1 MRIAITNSGA
11 GGNDNMKNRADRTDG
26 MAPKLAPLWADTA
39 PAAPT
44 YPALAGPVDADVA
57 IIGAGFTGLSTALA
71 LAEHGRSAVV
81 LEAGQP
87 GSGASGVSGG
97 QVIPGLRHFDRDLI
111 AAYGTEAG
119 QRAHR
124 FGGEAA
130 DRAFAVITRHDI
142 PCDAAQTG
150 KIQVA
155 DSPAGLADAVRRVA
169 AWETTGAP
177 VEMLDRTALAE
188 RIGTDAY
195 LGGWVDA
202 RGGTVQPLALTQG
215 LAAAATRLGAR
226 IFGDSAALRIVRDG
240 GDWRVETA
248 SGAVR
253 ARQLLIATNATT
265 GKLWPG
271 LDRSFMPVWSYQIAT
286 EPLGERL
293 PSPALRGGS
302 AVSDTRRVIRYFRSD
317 TEGRLIVGGK
327 GTAHTPRKIGDFDFQ
342 RRLLER
348 LYPSLADIPLG
359 HAWGGQVAIT
369 IDRLPRVFA
378 LGPGAY
384 AHIGCNGKGVAW
396 CTAIGEAFAEAFI
409 SDRADALPLP
419 ATPVSPIPLHQFR
432 KLYVALGGAWLR
444 LRDTLDTTGAASAR

>member
-1 MRIAITNSGA
+1 MCP
-11 GGNDNMKNRADRTDG
+11 GGNDDMGNRAVKTNG
-26 MAPKLAPLWADTA
+26 TALKLAPLWADTA
-39 PAAPT
+39 PAAPS
-44 YPALAGPVDADVA
+44 YPALTETVDADVV

-81 LEAGQP
+81 VETGQP

-111 AAYGTEAG
+111 AAYGVKAG

-124 FGGEAA
+124 FGGDAA
-130 DRAFAVITRHDI
+130 DRAFAAIARHAI
-142 PCDAAQTG
+142 ACDAVQTG

-155 DSPAGLADAVRRVA
+155 DSAAGLDDARHRFA
-169 AWETTGAP
+169 AWQAYGAP
-177 VEMLDRTALAE
+177 VEMLDRAALAD
-188 RIGTDAY
+188 RIGTDTY

-202 RGGTVQPLALTQG
+202 RGGTVQPLALARG
-215 LAAAATRLGAR
+215 LAATATRLGAR
-226 IFGDSAALRIVRDG
+226 IFGGSAARRIIRES

-248 SGAVR
+248 NGAVR
-253 ARQLLIATNATT
+253 ARQLLIATNAAT
-265 GKLWPG
+265 GNLWPG

-286 EPLGERL
+286 VPLGERL
-293 PSPALRGGS
+293 PAPALREGG

-317 TEGRLIVGGK
+317 TAGRLVVGGK
-327 GTAHTPRKIGDFDFQ
+327 GAAHAPRRIGDFDFQ
-342 RRLLER
+342 RQLLER
-348 LYPSLADIPLG
+348 LYPALADVPLG

-369 IDRLPRVFA
+369 IDRLPRIFA

-384 AHIGCNGKGVAW
+384 AHVGCNGKGVAW

-409 SDRADALPLP
+409 NDRSDALPLP

-432 KLYVALGGAWLR
+432 KIYVALGGAWLR

>member
-1 MRIAITNSGA
+1 MSIGITNRECR
-11 GGNDNMKNRADRTDG
+11 GNDNMGNRADMTHG
-26 MAPKLAPLWADTA
+26 TAHKLAPLWADTA
-39 PAAPT
+39 PT
-44 YPALAGPVDADVA
+44 GTVYPALTETLDADVV

-71 LAEHGRSAVV
+71 LAEHGRNAIV

-111 AAYGTEAG
+111 AAYGLQAG

-124 FGGEAA
+124 FGSEAA
-130 DRAFAVITRHDI
+130 DRAFAVIARHEI
-142 PCDAAQTG
+142 ACDAIQSG

-155 DSPAGLADAVRRVA
+155 DSPAGLADAHRRFA
-169 AWETTGAP
+169 AWEAAGAP
-177 VEMLDRTALAE
+177 VEMFDRSALAD

-202 RGGTVQPLALTQG
+202 RGGTVQPLALTRG

-226 IFGDSAALRIVRDG
+226 IFGGSAALRIVREDS
-240 GDWRVETA
+240 DWRVETA
-248 SGAVR
+248 GGSVR
-253 ARQLLIATNATT
+253 ARQLLIATNAKT
-265 GKLWPG
+265 GNLWPG
-271 LDRSFMPVWSYQIAT
+271 LDRSFMPVWSYQVAT
-286 EPLGERL
+286 EPLDQRL
-293 PSPALRGGS
+293 LASALRDGQ

-317 TEGRLIVGGK
+317 AAGRLIVGGK
-327 GTAHTPRKIGDFDFQ
+327 GAAHAPRKIEDFTFQ

-348 LYPSLADIPLG
+348 LYPSLADVPLG

-369 IDRLPRVFA
+369 IDRLPRIFA

-384 AHIGCNGKGVAW
+384 AHLGCNGKGVAW

-409 SDRADALPLP
+409 SDQADALPLP

-432 KLYVALGGAWLR
+432 KVYVALGGAWLR
-444 LRDTLDTTGAASAR
+444 FRDTLDTTGAASAS